1 MRQPTVQFIALT
13 ITLAGCLATKAH
25 AQDNDLKYL
34 TVQYQ
39 TVPRYQTFDARI
51 EAIRRATVSAETNG
65 VISEI
70 NFDVDDYV
78 KAGSVLLRI
87 TDVSTRAKL
96 SGVEANVSEAQAQ
109 YNVAKIEFD
118 RIEKVYQQK
127 LVSQSAYDKADA
139 ELKAAL
145 QRLTAAKS
153 KVKEV
158 LEQLRYTVV
167 KAPFSGVV
175 AQRHVELGELAK
187 VGQPLMSGYDAN
199 EFRAVTDIPQ
209 SMVGL
214 IRTAKQASIQLG
226 ADQAE
231 VLASTQITVFPEADP
246 ATHTYHVRVKL
257 PNVPAGI
264 YPGHLV
270 KIQFAVGEQQK
281 LQIPLDAVVLRSEL
295 QAVYVVIPAQGKT
308 AEHIT
313 LRQIRI
319 GKHNPNK
326 TVDVLAGLNP
336 GETIALDPIQAA
348 VYLKE
353 MQQH

>member
-1 MRQPTVQFIALT
+1 MKTITLQFIALSV
-13 ITLAGCLATKAH
+13 TLSVLPFTVVQ
-25 AQDNDLKYL
+25 AQETNLKYF

-39 TVPRYQTFDARI
+39 TLPRYQTFDARI

-78 KAGSVLLRI
+78 KAGSVLVRI

-109 YNVAKIEFD
+109 YNVAKTEFD
-118 RIEKVYQQK
+118 RIEKVFKQQ
-127 LVSQSAYDKADA
+127 LVSQSAYDKANA
-139 ELKAAL
+139 ELNAAL
-145 QRLTAAKS
+145 QRLTAAKA

-167 KAPFSGVV
+167 KAPFSGLV

-199 EFRAVTDIPQ
+199 EFRAVTNIPQ
-209 SMVGL
+209 SMVQL
-214 IRTAKQASIQLG
+214 IRSAKQASILIDTNQSEPLT
-226 ADQAE
+226 
-231 VLASTQITVFPEADP
+231 STQITVFPEADP
-246 ATHTYHVRVKL
+246 DTHTYQVRVKL
-257 PNVPAGI
+257 PNVPPGV
-264 YPGHLV
+264 YPGHFV
-270 KIQFAVGEQQK
+270 KIQFAVGEAKK
-281 LQIPLDAVVLRSEL
+281 LQIPLAAVVLRSEL
-295 QAVYVVIPAQGKT
+295 QAVYVITPAQGK
-308 AEHIT
+308 ASERIN

-319 GKHNPNK
+319 GKHNPNN

-336 GETIALDPIQAA
+336 GESIALDPIQAA

-353 MQQH
+353 NQQN